1 MFLKINNHH
10 LISQPFKLASADDG
24 DPKTF
29 QPEILLLETMKGD
42 ENPFYSFVMGFG
54 DRFVAYIV
62 ARLAVSY
69 FLKKTAS
76 PGVEKRAAA
85 R

>member
-1 MFLKINNHH
+1 LT
-10 LISQPFKLASADDG
+10 SQLFKSASADSG
-24 DPKTF
+24 EQKAF
-29 QPEILLLETMKGD
+29 QSEILNLKTMKGD

>member
-1 MFLKINNHH
+1 
-10 LISQPFKLASADDG
+10 
-24 DPKTF
+24 
-29 QPEILLLETMKGD
+29 MKGD
-42 ENPFYSFVMGFG
+42 ESPFYSFVMGFG